1 MRLKKSS
8 ERERADA
15 VRIRATGMP
24 PPARQPARRFSRC
37 WENTARIPI
46 AVLSIRSRRAAVSFA
61 R

>member
-24 PPARQPARRFSRC
+24 LAEFRP
-37 WENTARIPI
+37 TPI
-46 AVLSIRSRRAAVSFA
+46 FPRAIH
-61 R
+61 